1 MRVAIAMVVLAI
13 VCFCFKD
20 TLFGVILAP
29 KESSFITYQ
38 WFNSAAKALFS
49 APTTMEEFSVSLINT
64 QLAQQFMIHMKMA
77 FYTAFLL
84 LFPYLL
90 FEVFAFIKPA
100 LYSTERKYTGTV
112 LSVSY
117 IMFLMGMAISYFLIF
132 PLTFRFLGTYQV
144 SAEVINT
151 ITLES
156 YISTFMMLNLMMG
169 VVFEIPIV
177 CWLLAKLGIINAA
190 FLKRY
195 LKHAII
201 AILILAAVITPTS
214 DIFTLLL
221 VSAPM
226 CLLSE
231 AGILLVRI
239 TKANDNKPT
248 PAST

>member
-1 MRVAIAMVVLAI
+1 
-13 VCFCFKD
+13 
-20 TLFGVILAP
+20 
-29 KESSFITYQ
+29 
-38 WFNSAAKALFS
+38 
-49 APTTMEEFSVSLINT
+49 
-64 QLAQQFMIHMKMA
+64 MKMS
-77 FYTAFLL
+77 FYTPFLV

-177 CWLLAKLGIINAA
+177 CWLLAKLGSITAT

-195 LKHAII
+195 LMPAII
-201 AILILAAVITPTS
+201 AILIFAAVITPPS

-226 CLLSE
+226 LL
-231 AGILLVRI
+231 
-239 TKANDNKPT
+239 PY
-248 PAST
+248 